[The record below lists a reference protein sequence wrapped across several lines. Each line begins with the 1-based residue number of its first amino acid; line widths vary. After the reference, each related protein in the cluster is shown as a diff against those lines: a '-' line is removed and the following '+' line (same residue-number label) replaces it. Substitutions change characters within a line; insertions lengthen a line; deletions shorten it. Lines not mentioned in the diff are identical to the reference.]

1 MVVVEECEKGGRVK
15 KESLA
20 GEQGLYNIVVEGRL
34 TVVWESKGK
43 TCCALTLV
51 WESKG
56 KTRRKCK
63 ASCEKL

>member
-34 TVVWESKGK
+34 T
-43 TCCALTLV
+43 LV